1 MRGAGTGFGSWF
13 QTSTRPAPPGTP
25 FGFDRLARWGL
36 LLLLAYGCWRVL
48 EPFVAAIL
56 FSLAIAIATWPVY
69 RWLAARLGGR
79 RNLASAVACLAVSV
93 LVIGPAAILLLSIG
107 DAAGWLLQ
115 QLDAWRVAGPVDP
128 PEWLAR
134 IPVMGEPLAAWLREV
149 TSGQDRIAHGLS
161 GLIEPA
167 RGVALAGGRALGSGL
182 AQTLFAGVLLFF
194 LYRDGVFLGRWLE
207 AMASRIGGD
216 DTGLVLETMR
226 GTLGGVMVSVFGTAL
241 AQATVATIG
250 FSIAQVPSP
259 LLLGAATFV
268 LSMAPFGPPLIWGG
282 AAFWLF
288 QHDRQGWALFMVLYG
303 ALVISMIDNVVKPLL
318 ISRSS
323 RLPVV
328 LTFVGV
334 IGGVLAFGAVGVFI
348 GPTILALVVNLG
360 NRFSPQQAEPLPR
373 VADPANPPESA

>member
-1 MRGAGTGFGSWF
+1 MVPDLNQAAPARRTG
-13 QTSTRPAPPGTP
+13 
-25 FGFDRLARWGL
+25 FGFDRVARWGL

-56 FSLAIAIATWPVY
+56 FAVAIAIATWSPF
-69 RWLAARLGGR
+69 RWLSARLGER
-79 RNLASAVACLAVSV
+79 RNVASLVACLAVSF
-93 LVIGPAAILLLSIG
+93 LVIGPAAILLASIG

-115 QLDAWRVAGPVDP
+115 QIDAWRAAGPLEP
-128 PEWLAR
+128 PEWLGHLPVVGEALTAR
-134 IPVMGEPLAAWLREV
+134 LREAM
-149 TSGQDRIAHGLS
+149 SGDDPVAHAVS

-167 RGVALAGGRALGSGL
+167 RGFALAGSRALGWGL

-194 LYRDGVFLGRWLE
+194 LYRDGPFLAQWLQ
-207 AMASRIGGD
+207 AVASRVGGE

-226 GTLGGVMVSVFGTAL
+226 ATLGGVMVSVFGTAL
-241 AQATVATIG
+241 AQASVATAG
-250 FSIAQVPSP
+250 FVIAGVPGP
-259 LLLGAATFV
+259 FLLGAATFV
-268 LSMAPFGPPLIWGG
+268 LSMAPVGPPLIWGG

-303 ALVISMIDNVVKPLL
+303 ALVISTIDNIVKPLL

-334 IGGVLAFGAVGVFI
+334 IGGVLAFGVVGVFV
-348 GPTILALVVNLG
+348 GPTILALVVNLAG
-360 NRFSPQQAEPLPR
+360 RFDPQKAEALP
-373 VADPANPPESA
+373 P